1 MINANME
8 IARANILLPVTATR
22 ELLEQWRDDHVTQV
36 VRLCA
41 EINILLSQLDEQK
54 RLSEASSVWNTY
66 R

>member
-8 IARANILLPVTATR
+8 VARANISLPETATR

-36 VRLCA
+36 IKLCA
-41 EINILLSQLDEQK
+41 EINILLSQLDELK
-54 RLSEASSVWNTY
+54 RFREASSVWNTY

>member
-8 IARANILLPVTATR
+8 IARANISLSETATR
-22 ELLEQWRDDHVTQV
+22 DVLEQWRDDHVTQV

-41 EINILLSQLDEQK
+41 EINTLRSQLDELK
-54 RLSEASSVWNTY
+54 RYLDAASVWNTY

>member
-8 IARANILLPVTATR
+8 MARANIALPVTATR

-41 EINILLSQLDEQK
+41 EINILQSQLDELK
-54 RLSEASSVWNTY
+54 RYNDATSVWTTY

>member
-8 IARANILLPVTATR
+8 IARANISLPETATR

-41 EINILLSQLDEQK
+41 EINILMSQLDEQK
-54 RLSEASSVWNTY
+54 RLSEAASVWNTY

>member
-8 IARANILLPVTATR
+8 IARANISLPETATR

-36 VRLCA
+36 INLCA
-41 EINILLSQLDEQK
+41 EINILLSQLDELK
-54 RLSEASSVWNTY
+54 RFREASSVWNTY

>member
-8 IARANILLPVTATR
+8 IARANISLPETATR

-36 VRLCA
+36 IKLCA
-41 EINILLSQLDEQK
+41 EINILLSQLDELK
-54 RLSEASSVWNTY
+54 RFREASSVWNTY

>member
-8 IARANILLPVTATR
+8 IARANISLPVTATR

-41 EINILLSQLDEQK
+41 EINTLQSQLDEQK
-54 RLSEASSVWNTY
+54 RLSEAASVWNTY

>member
-8 IARANILLPVTATR
+8 IARANISLPVTATR
-22 ELLEQWRDDHVTQV
+22 ELLEQWRDDHITQV

-41 EINILLSQLDEQK
+41 EINTLQSQLDELK
-54 RLSEASSVWNTY
+54 RYLDAASVWNTY

>member
-8 IARANILLPVTATR
+8 MARANIALPVTATR

-41 EINILLSQLDEQK
+41 EINTLRSQLDELK
-54 RLSEASSVWNTY
+54 RYLDAASVWNTY